1 LDKKEKNIIKKLT
14 YVSKI
19 NKNDQEIQTFFQTF
33 MRNIKICFEEK
44 ENKVKYEEY
53 FFNGIPAPRDIEFKD
68 IDANSFKVNIIN

>member
-1 LDKKEKNIIKKLT
+1 MLKILT

-19 NKNDQEIQTFFQTF
+19 NKNEKEMKKLNNTC

-53 FFNGIPAPRDIEFKD
+53 FF
-68 IDANSFKVNIIN
+68 SYL